1 MKTKRTILPLLL
13 FLLFIPQLFF
23 AQIPNYSFENWTNG
37 NPADWT
43 TNNITGYLTPVT
55 QSVIAHSGSYSAR
68 MEMMNSMLGMLQ
80 PVLNAGS
87 LISGIPV
94 SKRHNTFNFY
104 YEFFPTSSTVYLV
117 ASVAMLKGGQI
128 VGVAVGAT
136 KSSAGSFTKLT
147 APITYNSSQVP
158 DAATIYIT
166 FIDSFFNTSTVGT
179 YALLDDIYFDEL
191 TGISDFKNIPE
202 KFSMEQNYPN
212 PFNPSTVINY
222 SVAERELVLIKIFD
236 LVGKE
241 VAILVNEEKPAGSYS
256 VEFVSDGLKLSS
268 GIYFYQMKSGNY
280 INTKKM
286 VLLK

>member
-13 FLLFIPQLFF
+13 FIPQLIL

-43 TNNITGYLTPVT
+43 TNNITGYLAPVT
-55 QSVIAHSGSYSAR
+55 QSGIAHSGNYSAR

-80 PVLNAGS
+80 PVLNAGP

-94 SKRHNTFNFY
+94 SQRHNTFNFY
-104 YEFFPTSSTVYLV
+104 YEFFPSSSTVYLV
-117 ASVAMLKGGQI
+117 ASVAMLKGGQT

-136 KSSAGSFTKLT
+136 KSNAGSFTKLT
-147 APITYNSSQVP
+147 APINYYSSQIP

-179 YALLDDIYFDEL
+179 YAFIDDIYFDQL
-191 TGISDFKNIPE
+191 TGISDFDNPPGE
-202 KFSMEQNYPN
+202 FSLEQNYPN

-222 SVAERELVLIKIFD
+222 KLAERGVVLLKVFD
-236 LVGKE
+236 LIGNE
-241 VAILVNEEKPAGSYS
+241 IATLVNEEKPAGSYN
-256 VEFVSDGLKLSS
+256 VEFSVDNLQLSS
-268 GIYFYQMKSGNY
+268 GTYFYQLQSGNY
-280 INTKKM
+280 IKTKKM
-286 VLLK
+286 ILLK